1 MTVGQALEQTQQL
14 RPGSRIPA
22 LTLQHWLRDL
32 DGTLRCQVFARSKR
46 PEERTQGADLAWDDG
61 LREEDVLLVPAPYD
75 GLYPHY
81 LCAQIDGVLGE
92 ADRYAGERAQYQAIL
107 AEFRAW
113 MLPHIPALQPGP
125 LALVRG

>member
-1 MTVGQALEQTQQL
+1 MDDGRTSAGTDPAAA
-14 RPGSRIPA
+14 PGSRIPA

-113 MLPHIPALQPGP
+113 MRRTYPPCSQ
-125 LALVRG
+125 VRWRW

>member
-61 LREEDVLLVPAPYD
+61 LREEDVLLVPADRWSAGGSRPLCGGEGTVSGD
-75 GLYPHY
+75 LGRISGLD
-81 LCAQIDGVLGE
+81 A
-92 ADRYAGERAQYQAIL
+92 
-107 AEFRAW
+107 
-113 MLPHIPALQPGP
+113 PHIPALQSGP

>member
-32 DGTLRCQVFARSKR
+32 DGTLRCQIFARSKR
-46 PEERTQGADLAWDDG
+46 PEERMQGADLAWDDG
-61 LREEDVLLVPAPYD
+61 LREADVLLVPAPYD

-81 LCAQIDGVLGE
+81 LCAQIDGALGE

-113 MLPHIPALQPGP
+113 MRRTYPPCSQ
-125 LALVRG
+125 VRWRW

>member
-46 PEERTQGADLAWDDG
+46 PEERMQGADLAWDDG

-81 LCAQIDGVLGE
+81 LCAQIDGALGE
-92 ADRYAGERAQYQAIL
+92 ADRYAAVSYTHL
-107 AEFRAW
+107 T
-113 MLPHIPALQPGP
+113 LPTN
-125 LALVRG
+125 